1 MIFLILACPE
11 LVEGPHRLT
20 VRTSAFQAGN
30 RGSIPRGVTICVK
43 RQTALP
49 LYANCEAVAMF
60 YEHGR
65 VKPRGGGRDRDGGSR
80 REL

>member
-1 MIFLILACPE
+1 
-11 LVEGPHRLT
+11 
-20 VRTSAFQAGN
+20 
-30 RGSIPRGVTICVK
+30 
-43 RQTALP
+43 LP